1 VSQEGVGLEP
11 LWAICVEWFPI
22 LGQCILSV
30 QLRFYL
36 NIDVDYSWD
45 VLGMVVNCVKTRFS
59 KASS

>member
-11 LWAICVEWFPI
+11 LWAIYMRQDWFPI

-36 NIDVDYSWD
+36 TIDVDYS
-45 VLGMVVNCVKTRFS
+45 
-59 KASS
+59 